1 MLKSRARH
9 SVGRKL
15 CKDGSN
21 KIVEAIQYTKSI
33 PRYLAMRYLG
43 KRWRSLY
50 TSPFSCTRLVDI
62 PEPQLPTPE
71 WVKVKTRLSGICGSD
86 LATITAKGSPY
97 FSPFTSTPFVLGH
110 EIVGEVAETGT
121 AVEGFPVGT
130 RVVIE
135 PALSCPVRGISPLCY
150 QCRNQRFANCENI
163 TKGDISEGVQT
174 GYCRDTGGGWSQYV
188 LAHQS
193 QLHLVPDAISDEAA
207 VLLEPFAC
215 ALHGVL
221 KFSPDRTATI
231 CVIGGGSIGLLTV
244 AALRIL
250 GHRNRIIIFAKYPHQ
265 QQLARELGADDV
277 LSPNSGRYAA
287 FCELTGATSHQPE
300 LGQQVLIGGVDV
312 TFDCIGSSVTIDDA
326 LRFTRAGGDVILV
339 GMPGIPKNVDWTSI
353 WYKQL
358 RVTGAYTY
366 GLENHNDEQ
375 IHTFTLGM
383 RLLQKMEAHLR
394 PLVSTLFPL
403 RDYKR
408 AIQTALNTGKTA
420 TVKTAF
426 DLRN

>member
-1 MLKSRARH
+1 M
-9 SVGRKL
+9 
-15 CKDGSN
+15 
-21 KIVEAIQYTKSI
+21 EAIQYTKSI

-43 KRWRSLY
+43 KRWRNLY
-50 TSPFSCTRLVDI
+50 TSSVSCVHLVDM

-71 WVKVKTRLSGICGSD
+71 WVKVRTRLSGICGSD
-86 LATITAKGSPY
+86 LAIITAKGSPY

-110 EIVGEVAETGT
+110 EIVGEVAETGA
-121 AVEGFPVGT
+121 AVEGFRVGR

-135 PALSCPVRGISPLCY
+135 PVLSCSVRGISPPCH
-150 QCRNQRFANCENI
+150 QCQNLRFANCENI
-163 TKGDISEGVQT
+163 TKGDISAGVQT

-193 QLHLVPDAISDEAA
+193 QLHLVPDDISDEAA

-221 KFSPDRTATI
+221 KFSPNRAATI
-231 CVIGGGSIGLLTV
+231 CVIGGGTIGLLTV
-244 AALRIL
+244 AALRVL

-265 QQLARELGADDV
+265 QQLARELGADEV

-312 TFDCIGSSVTIDDA
+312 TFDCIGSSVAIDDA
-326 LRFTRAGGDVILV
+326 LRFTRVGGEVILV

-358 RVTGAYTY
+358 KVEGAYTY
-366 GLENHNDEQ
+366 GLETHNGEQ

-383 RLLQKMEAHLR
+383 RLLQKMGPGLR
-394 PLVSTLFPL
+394 PLVSKPFPL

-408 AIQTALNTGKTA
+408 AIQTAMNTGKTI

-426 DLRN
+426 DLRM

>member
-1 MLKSRARH
+1 M
-9 SVGRKL
+9 
-15 CKDGSN
+15 
-21 KIVEAIQYTKSI
+21 EAIQYTKSI

-110 EIVGEVAETGT
+110 EIVGEVAEIGD
-121 AVEGFPVGT
+121 AVEGFPIGT

-135 PALSCPVRGISPLCY
+135 PALSCLVRGIAPPCH
-150 QCRNQRFANCENI
+150 QCRNSRFANCENI

-174 GYCRDTGGGWSQYV
+174 GYCRDTGGGWSPYV

-193 QLHLVPDAISDEAA
+193 QLHPVPDDISDEAA

-221 KFSPDRTATI
+221 NFSPNRTATI
-231 CVIGGGSIGLLTV
+231 CVIGGGTIGLLTV
-244 AALRIL
+244 AALRVL
-250 GHRNRIIIFAKYPHQ
+250 GHRNRIIVFAKYPHQ

-277 LSPNSGRYAA
+277 LPPNSGRYAA
-287 FCELTGATSHQPE
+287 FCELMGATSHQPE

-366 GLENHNDEQ
+366 GLETHNDEQ

-383 RLLQKMEAHLR
+383 RLLQKMESHLR

-420 TVKTAF
+420 TVKTVF
-426 DLRN
+426 DLR

>member
-1 MLKSRARH
+1 M
-9 SVGRKL
+9 
-15 CKDGSN
+15 
-21 KIVEAIQYTKSI
+21 EAIQYTKSI

-43 KRWRSLY
+43 KRWRNLY
-50 TSPFSCTRLVDI
+50 TSSVSCVHLVDM

-71 WVKVKTRLSGICGSD
+71 WVKVRTRLSGICGSD
-86 LATITAKGSPY
+86 LAIITAKGSPY

-110 EIVGEVAETGT
+110 EIVGEVAETGA
-121 AVEGFPVGT
+121 AVEGFRVGR

-135 PALSCPVRGISPLCY
+135 PVLSCSVRGISPPCH

-163 TKGDISEGVQT
+163 TKGDISAGVQT

-193 QLHLVPDAISDEAA
+193 QLHLVPDDISDEAA

-221 KFSPDRTATI
+221 KFSPNRAATI
-231 CVIGGGSIGLLTV
+231 CVIGGGTIGLLTV
-244 AALRIL
+244 AALRVL

-265 QQLARELGADDV
+265 QQLARELGADEV

-312 TFDCIGSSVTIDDA
+312 TFDCIGSSVAIDDA
-326 LRFTRAGGDVILV
+326 LRFTRVGGEVILV

-358 RVTGAYTY
+358 KVEGAYTY
-366 GLENHNDEQ
+366 GLETHNGEQ

-383 RLLQKMEAHLR
+383 RLLQKMGPGLR
-394 PLVSTLFPL
+394 PLVSKPFPL

-408 AIQTALNTGKTA
+408 AIQTAMNTGKTI

-426 DLRN
+426 DLRM

>member
-1 MLKSRARH
+1 M
-9 SVGRKL
+9 
-15 CKDGSN
+15 
-21 KIVEAIQYTKSI
+21 EAIQYTKSI

-50 TSPFSCTRLVDI
+50 TSPVSCVHLVDI

-71 WVKVKTRLSGICGSD
+71 WIKVKPRLSGICGSD

-110 EIVGEVAETGT
+110 EIVGDITEIGD
-121 AVEGFPVGT
+121 AVDGFSVGA

-135 PALSCPVRGISPLCY
+135 PALSCKVRGISPPCY
-150 QCRNQRFANCENI
+150 QCQNSRFANCENI

-174 GYCRDTGGGWSQYV
+174 GYCRDTGGGWSQSV

-193 QLHLVPDAISDEAA
+193 QLHLVPDDISDEAA

-221 KFSPDRTATI
+221 KTKSSVGGICNPDASI
-231 CVIGGGSIGLLTV
+231 CIIGGGTIGLLTV
-244 AALRIL
+244 AALRTL

-277 LSPNSGRYAA
+277 LSPNSDRYAA
-287 FCELTGATSHQPE
+287 FSELTGAEPYQPE
-300 LGQQVLIGGVDV
+300 LGQQVLTGGVDV

-326 LRFTRAGGDVILV
+326 LRFTRAGGEVILV

-366 GLENHNDEQ
+366 GLETHNEEE

-383 RLLQKMEAHLR
+383 RLLQKMETHLR

-408 AIQTALNTGKTA
+408 AIQTALNTGKTV

-426 DLRN
+426 DLRF

>member
-1 MLKSRARH
+1 M
-9 SVGRKL
+9 
-15 CKDGSN
+15 
-21 KIVEAIQYTKSI
+21 EAIQYTKSI

-62 PEPQLPTPE
+62 SEPQLPTPE
-71 WVKVKTRLSGICGSD
+71 WVKVRTRLSGICGSD

-110 EIVGEVAETGT
+110 EIVGEIAETGT
-121 AVEGFPVGT
+121 AVEGLSVGT

-135 PALSCPVRGISPLCY
+135 PALSCPVRGISPPCH

-163 TKGDISEGVQT
+163 TKGDISGGVQT

-188 LAHQS
+188 LAHPS
-193 QLHLVPDAISDEAA
+193 QLHPVPDAISDETA

-221 KFSPDRTATI
+221 KIPSDRTATLCI
-231 CVIGGGSIGLLTV
+231 IGGGTIGLLTV

-265 QQLARELGADDV
+265 QRLASELGADDI
-277 LSPNSGRYAA
+277 LSPNSDRYAA
-287 FCELTGATSHQPE
+287 FCELTGATSYQPE
-300 LGQQVLIGGVDV
+300 LGQQVLLGGVDV

-326 LRFTRAGGDVILV
+326 LRFTRAGGEVILV

-366 GLENHNDEQ
+366 GLETHNDEQ
-375 IHTFTLGM
+375 IHTFTLGI

-426 DLRN
+426 DLR

>member
-1 MLKSRARH
+1 M
-9 SVGRKL
+9 
-15 CKDGSN
+15 
-21 KIVEAIQYTKSI
+21 EAIQYTKSI

-71 WVKVKTRLSGICGSD
+71 WVKVRTRLSGICGSD

-110 EIVGEVAETGT
+110 EIVGEIAEAGT
-121 AVEGFPVGT
+121 AVKGFSVGT

-135 PALSCPVRGISPLCY
+135 PALSCPVRGISPPCH

-163 TKGDISEGVQT
+163 TKGDISGGVQT

-193 QLHLVPDAISDEAA
+193 QLHPVPNAISDETA

-221 KFSPDRTATI
+221 KIPSDRTATLCI
-231 CVIGGGSIGLLTV
+231 IGGGTIGLLTV

-265 QQLARELGADDV
+265 QRLASELGADDI
-277 LSPNSGRYAA
+277 LSPNSSRYAA
-287 FCELTGATSHQPE
+287 FCELTGATSYQPE
-300 LGQQVLIGGVDV
+300 LGQQVLLGGVDV

-326 LRFTRAGGDVILV
+326 LRFTRAGGEVILV

-366 GLENHNDEQ
+366 GLETHNDEQ

-383 RLLQKMEAHLR
+383 RLLRKDGSAFASIGQPAF
-394 PLVSTLFPL
+394 STAGL
-403 RDYKR
+403 
-408 AIQTALNTGKTA
+408 QTCYP
-420 TVKTAF
+420 
-426 DLRN
+426 DCSEYR

>member
-1 MLKSRARH
+1 M
-9 SVGRKL
+9 
-15 CKDGSN
+15 
-21 KIVEAIQYTKSI
+21 EAIQYTKSI
-33 PRYLAMRYLG
+33 PRYLAMRHLG

-71 WVKVKTRLSGICGSD
+71 WVKVRTRLSGICGSD

-110 EIVGEVAETGT
+110 EIVGEVAETGA
-121 AVEGFPVGT
+121 AVEGFRIGR

-135 PALSCPVRGISPLCY
+135 PVLSCSVRGISPPCH
-150 QCRNQRFANCENI
+150 QCQNLRFANCENI
-163 TKGDISEGVQT
+163 TKGDISAGVQT

-193 QLHLVPDAISDEAA
+193 QLHLVPDDISDEAA

-221 KFSPDRTATI
+221 KFSPNRAATI
-231 CVIGGGSIGLLTV
+231 CVIGGGTIGLLTV
-244 AALRIL
+244 AALRVL

-265 QQLARELGADDV
+265 QQLARELGADEV

-312 TFDCIGSSVTIDDA
+312 TFDCIGSSVAIDDA
-326 LRFTRAGGDVILV
+326 FRFTRAGGEVILV

-358 RVTGAYTY
+358 KMEGAYTY
-366 GLENHNDEQ
+366 GLETHNGEQ
-375 IHTFTLGM
+375 VHTFTLGM
-383 RLLQKMEAHLR
+383 RLLQKMKSHLR

-408 AIQTALNTGKTA
+408 AIQTAMNTGKTA

-426 DLRN
+426 DLR

>member
-1 MLKSRARH
+1 
-9 SVGRKL
+9 
-15 CKDGSN
+15 
-21 KIVEAIQYTKSI
+21 
-33 PRYLAMRYLG
+33 MRYLG
-43 KRWRSLY
+43 KRWQSLY

-62 PEPQLPTPE
+62 PMPQLPTPE

-110 EIVGEVAETGT
+110 EIVGDIAEIGD
-121 AVEGFPVGT
+121 AVDSFPVGA

-135 PALSCPVRGISPLCY
+135 PALSCKVRGISTACH
-150 QCRNQRFANCENI
+150 QCRSSHFANCENI
-163 TKGDISEGVQT
+163 TKGDISAGIQT
-174 GYCRDTGGGWSQYV
+174 GYCRDTGGGWSRYM

-193 QLHLVPDAISDEAA
+193 QLHRVPDSLSDETA

-221 KFSPDRTATI
+221 KAQHPGGGICNPDSTI
-231 CVIGGGSIGLLTV
+231 CIIGGGTIGLLTL
-244 AALRIL
+244 AALRVL

-277 LSPNSGRYAA
+277 LSPNRDRYAA
-287 FCELTGATSHQPE
+287 FCELTQAESHQPE
-300 LGQQVLIGGVDV
+300 LGQQVLIGGADV
-312 TFDCIGSSVTIDDA
+312 TFDCIASSVTIDDA
-326 LRFTRAGGDVILV
+326 LRFTRAGGEVILV

-358 RVTGAYTY
+358 NVTGAYAY
-366 GLENHNDEQ
+366 GLETHNGEQ
-375 IHTFTLGM
+375 LHTFTLGM
-383 RLLQKMEAHLR
+383 RLLEKMEAELR
-394 PLVSTLFPL
+394 PLVSALFPL
-403 RDYKR
+403 KDYKR

-420 TVKTAF
+420 TVKTVF
-426 DLRN
+426 DLRD

>member
-1 MLKSRARH
+1 MK
-9 SVGRKL
+9 
-15 CKDGSN
+15 
-21 KIVEAIQYTKSI
+21 AIQYTKSI
-33 PRYLAMRYLG
+33 PRYLVMRHLG
-43 KRWRSLY
+43 KRWRNLY
-50 TSPFSCTRLVDI
+50 TSFVSCVHLVDI

-71 WVKVKTRLSGICGSD
+71 WVKVRTRLSSICGSD
-86 LATITAKGSPY
+86 LAIITAKGSPY

-110 EIVGEVAETGT
+110 EIIGEIAETGAT
-121 AVEGFPVGT
+121 VEGFPVGA

-135 PALSCPVRGISPLCY
+135 PALSCKVRGISPPCH

-163 TKGDISEGVQT
+163 TKGDISAGVQT
-174 GYCRDTGGGWSQYV
+174 GYCRDTGGGWSEYV

-193 QLHLVPDAISDEAA
+193 QLHLVPDDILDETA

-221 KFSPDRTATI
+221 KTEFNEADEI
-231 CVIGGGSIGLLTV
+231 CVIGGGTIGLLTV

-250 GHRNRIIIFAKYPHQ
+250 GHQNRTLVFAKYPHQ
-265 QQLARELGADDV
+265 QQLALELGADEV

-326 LRFTRAGGDVILV
+326 LRFTRAGGEVILV

-358 RVTGAYTY
+358 KVEGAYTY
-366 GLENHNDEQ
+366 GLETHNGEQ

-383 RLLQKMEAHLR
+383 RLLQKMGPGLR
-394 PLVSTLFPL
+394 PLVSKPFPL

-408 AIQTALNTGKTA
+408 AIQTAMNTGKTA

-426 DLRN
+426 DLRM

>member
-1 MLKSRARH
+1 MK
-9 SVGRKL
+9 
-15 CKDGSN
+15 
-21 KIVEAIQYTKSI
+21 AIQYTKSI
-33 PRYLAMRYLG
+33 PRYLVMRHLG
-43 KRWRSLY
+43 KRWRNLY
-50 TSPFSCTRLVDI
+50 TSFVSCVHLVDI

-71 WVKVKTRLSGICGSD
+71 WVKVRTRLSSICGSD
-86 LATITAKGSPY
+86 LAIITAKGSPY

-110 EIVGEVAETGT
+110 EIVGEIAETGA
-121 AVEGFPVGT
+121 AVEGFPVGA

-135 PALSCPVRGISPLCY
+135 PALSCQVRGITPPCH
-150 QCRNQRFANCENI
+150 QCRNQRLANCENI
-163 TKGDISEGVQT
+163 TKGDISAGVQT
-174 GYCRDTGGGWSQYV
+174 GYCHDTGGGWSEYV

-193 QLHLVPDAISDEAA
+193 QLHLVPDDILDETA

-221 KFSPDRTATI
+221 KTEFNETDEI
-231 CVIGGGSIGLLTV
+231 CVIGGGTIGLLTV

-250 GHRNRIIIFAKYPHQ
+250 GHQNRTLVFAKYPHQ
-265 QQLARELGADDV
+265 QQLALELGADEV

-326 LRFTRAGGDVILV
+326 LRFTRAGGEVILV

-358 RVTGAYTY
+358 KVEGAYTY
-366 GLENHNDEQ
+366 GLETHNGEQ

-383 RLLQKMEAHLR
+383 RLLQKMGPGLR
-394 PLVSTLFPL
+394 PLVSKPFPL

-408 AIQTALNTGKTA
+408 AIQTAMNTGKTA

-426 DLRN
+426 DLRM

>member
-1 MLKSRARH
+1 M
-9 SVGRKL
+9 
-15 CKDGSN
+15 
-21 KIVEAIQYTKSI
+21 EAIQYTKSI

-71 WVKVKTRLSGICGSD
+71 WVKVRTRLSGICGSD

-110 EIVGEVAETGT
+110 EIVGEVAETGAAT
-121 AVEGFPVGT
+121 EGFSVRT

-135 PALSCPVRGISPLCY
+135 PALSCPVRGLSPPCH

-188 LAHQS
+188 LAHPS
-193 QLHLVPDAISDEAA
+193 QLHPVPDAISDETA

-221 KFSPDRTATI
+221 KIPSDRTATLCI
-231 CVIGGGSIGLLTV
+231 IGGGTIGLLTV

-265 QQLARELGADDV
+265 QRLASELGADDI

-300 LGQQVLIGGVDV
+300 LGQQVLVGGVDV

-326 LRFTRAGGDVILV
+326 LRFTRAGGEVILV

-366 GLENHNDEQ
+366 GLENHNDAQ

-383 RLLQKMEAHLR
+383 RILQKMEAHLR

-426 DLRN
+426 DLRI

>member
-1 MLKSRARH
+1 MK
-9 SVGRKL
+9 
-15 CKDGSN
+15 
-21 KIVEAIQYTKSI
+21 AIQYTKSI
-33 PRYLAMRYLG
+33 PRYLVMRHLG

-71 WVKVKTRLSGICGSD
+71 WVKVRTRLSGICGSD
-86 LATITAKGSPY
+86 LAIITAKGSPY

-110 EIVGEVAETGT
+110 EIVGEIAETGA
-121 AVEGFPVGT
+121 AVEGFPVGA

-135 PALSCPVRGISPLCY
+135 PALSCQVRGITP
-150 QCRNQRFANCENI
+150 QCHQCQNLRFANCENI
-163 TKGDISEGVQT
+163 TKGDISAGVQT
-174 GYCRDTGGGWSQYV
+174 GYCRDTGGGWSEYV

-193 QLHLVPDAISDEAA
+193 QLHLVPDDILDETA

-221 KFSPDRTATI
+221 KTEFNETDEI
-231 CVIGGGSIGLLTV
+231 CVIGGGTIGLLTV
-244 AALRIL
+244 AALRGL
-250 GHRNRIIIFAKYPHQ
+250 GHRNRILIFAKYPHQ
-265 QQLARELGADDV
+265 QQLALELGADEV

-287 FCELTGATSHQPE
+287 FCELTGAASHQPE

-326 LRFTRAGGDVILV
+326 LRFTRAGGDIILV

-358 RVTGAYTY
+358 NVKGAYTY
-366 GLENHNDEQ
+366 GLETHNGEQ

-383 RLLQKMEAHLR
+383 RLLQKMGPGLR
-394 PLVSTLFPL
+394 PLVSKPFPL

-408 AIQTALNTGKTA
+408 AIQTAMNTGKTA

-426 DLRN
+426 DLRM

>member
-1 MLKSRARH
+1 MK
-9 SVGRKL
+9 
-15 CKDGSN
+15 
-21 KIVEAIQYTKSI
+21 AIQYTKSI
-33 PRYLAMRYLG
+33 PRYLVMRHLG
-43 KRWRSLY
+43 KRWRNLY
-50 TSPFSCTRLVDI
+50 TSFVSCVHLVDI

-71 WVKVKTRLSGICGSD
+71 WVKVRTRLSSICGSD
-86 LATITAKGSPY
+86 LAIITAKGSPY

-110 EIVGEVAETGT
+110 EIVGEIAETGA
-121 AVEGFPVGT
+121 AVEGFPVGA

-135 PALSCPVRGISPLCY
+135 PALSCQVRGITP
-150 QCRNQRFANCENI
+150 QCHQCQNLRFANCENI
-163 TKGDISEGVQT
+163 TKGDISAGVQT
-174 GYCRDTGGGWSQYV
+174 GYCRDTGGGWSEYV

-193 QLHLVPDAISDEAA
+193 QLHLVPDDILDETA

-221 KFSPDRTATI
+221 KTEFNETDEI
-231 CVIGGGSIGLLTV
+231 CVIGGGTIGLLTV

-250 GHRNRIIIFAKYPHQ
+250 GHQNRTLVFAKYPHQ
-265 QQLARELGADDV
+265 QQLALELGADEV

-326 LRFTRAGGDVILV
+326 LRFTRAGGEVILV

-358 RVTGAYTY
+358 KVEGAYTY
-366 GLENHNDEQ
+366 GLETHNGEQ

-383 RLLQKMEAHLR
+383 RLLQKMGPGLR
-394 PLVSTLFPL
+394 PLVSKPFPL

-408 AIQTALNTGKTA
+408 AIQTAMNTGKTA

-426 DLRN
+426 DLR

>member
-1 MLKSRARH
+1 M
-9 SVGRKL
+9 
-15 CKDGSN
+15 
-21 KIVEAIQYTKSI
+21 EAIQYTKSI

-50 TSPFSCTRLVDI
+50 MSPFSCARLVDI

-71 WVKVKTRLSGICGSD
+71 WVKVRTRLSGICGSD

-110 EIVGEVAETGT
+110 EIVGEVAETGA
-121 AVEGFPVGT
+121 AVEGFPAGT

-135 PALSCPVRGISPLCY
+135 PALSCSVRGISPPCH
-150 QCRNQRFANCENI
+150 QCQNFRFANCENI

-193 QLHLVPDAISDEAA
+193 QLHLVPDDISDEAA

-221 KFSPDRTATI
+221 KAQHSVGGICNPDASI
-231 CVIGGGSIGLLTV
+231 CIIGGGTIGLLTV
-244 AALRIL
+244 AALRGL

-312 TFDCIGSSVTIDDA
+312 TFDCIGASVTIDDT
-326 LRFTRAGGDVILV
+326 LRFTRAGGEVILV

-366 GLENHNDEQ
+366 GLETLNDAQ

-383 RLLQKMEAHLR
+383 RLLQKMETHLR

-426 DLRN
+426 DLR

>member
-1 MLKSRARH
+1 M
-9 SVGRKL
+9 
-15 CKDGSN
+15 
-21 KIVEAIQYTKSI
+21 EAIQYTKSI

-71 WVKVKTRLSGICGSD
+71 WVKVRIRLSGICGSD

-110 EIVGEVAETGT
+110 EIVGEVAEIGD
-121 AVEGFPVGT
+121 AVAGFSVGT

-135 PALSCPVRGISPLCY
+135 PALSCTVRGISPPCP

-163 TKGDISEGVQT
+163 TKGDISGGVQT

-193 QLHLVPDAISDEAA
+193 QLHPVPDAISDETA

-221 KFSPDRTATI
+221 KIPSDRTATLCI
-231 CVIGGGSIGLLTV
+231 IGGGTIGLLTV

-265 QQLARELGADDV
+265 QQLASQLGADDI
-277 LSPNSGRYAA
+277 LSPNSDRYAA
-287 FCELTGATSHQPE
+287 FCELTGATSYQPE
-300 LGQQVLIGGVDV
+300 LGQQVLLGGVDV

-326 LRFTRAGGDVILV
+326 LRFTHAGGEVILV
-339 GMPGIPKNVDWTSI
+339 GMPGIPRNVDWTSI

-366 GLENHNDEQ
+366 GLETHNDEQ

-403 RDYKR
+403 WDYKR

-426 DLRN
+426 DLRD

>member
-1 MLKSRARH
+1 M
-9 SVGRKL
+9 
-15 CKDGSN
+15 
-21 KIVEAIQYTKSI
+21 EAIQYTKSI

-50 TSPFSCTRLVDI
+50 TSPLSCTRLVDL
-62 PEPQLPTPE
+62 PEPQLPTSE
-71 WVKVKTRLSGICGSD
+71 WVKVRTRLSGICGSD

-110 EIVGEVAETGT
+110 EIVGDVVETGD
-121 AVEGFPVGT
+121 AVDGFSVGA

-135 PALSCPVRGISPLCY
+135 PALSCKVRGISPPCH
-150 QCRNQRFANCENI
+150 QCRNLRFANCENI
-163 TKGDISEGVQT
+163 TKGDISAGVQT

-193 QLHLVPDAISDEAA
+193 QLHLVPDGISDEAA

-221 KFSPDRTATI
+221 KMPPNRTATI

-244 AALRIL
+244 AALRVL

-265 QQLARELGADDV
+265 QELARELGADDV
-277 LSPNSGRYAA
+277 LSPNSDRYAA
-287 FCELTGATSHQPE
+287 FSKLTGAESHQPE
-300 LGQQVLIGGVDV
+300 LGQQVLVGGVDV

-326 LRFTRAGGDVILV
+326 LRFTRAGGEVILV

-366 GLENHNDEQ
+366 GLETHNDEQ

-383 RLLQKMEAHLR
+383 RLLQKMESHLR

-403 RDYKR
+403 TDYKR

-426 DLRN
+426 DLRF

>member
-1 MLKSRARH
+1 M
-9 SVGRKL
+9 
-15 CKDGSN
+15 
-21 KIVEAIQYTKSI
+21 EAIQYTKSI
-33 PRYLAMRYLG
+33 PRYLAMRHLG
-43 KRWRSLY
+43 KRWQSLY

-71 WVKVKTRLSGICGSD
+71 WVKVRTRLSGICGSD
-86 LATITAKGSPY
+86 LAIITAKGSPY

-110 EIVGEVAETGT
+110 EIVGEVAETGAT
-121 AVEGFPVGT
+121 VEGFRVGR

-135 PALSCPVRGISPLCY
+135 PALSCSVRGISPPCH

-163 TKGDISEGVQT
+163 TKGDISAGVQT

-193 QLHLVPDAISDEAA
+193 QLHLVPDDISDEAA

-221 KFSPDRTATI
+221 KFSPNRTATI
-231 CVIGGGSIGLLTV
+231 CVIGGGTIGLLTV
-244 AALRIL
+244 AALRGL
-250 GHRNRIIIFAKYPHQ
+250 GHRNRILVFAKYPHQ
-265 QQLARELGADDV
+265 QQLALELGADEV

-326 LRFTRAGGDVILV
+326 LRFTRAGGEVILV

-358 RVTGAYTY
+358 KVEGAYTY
-366 GLENHNDEQ
+366 GLETHNGEQ

-383 RLLQKMEAHLR
+383 RLLQKMGPGLR
-394 PLVSTLFPL
+394 PLVSKPFPL
-403 RDYKR
+403 RNYKR
-408 AIQTALNTGKTA
+408 AIQTAMNTGKTA

-426 DLRN
+426 DLR

>member
-1 MLKSRARH
+1 M
-9 SVGRKL
+9 
-15 CKDGSN
+15 
-21 KIVEAIQYTKSI
+21 EAIQYTKSI
-33 PRYLAMRYLG
+33 PRYLAMRHLG

-71 WVKVKTRLSGICGSD
+71 WVKVRTRLSGICGSD

-110 EIVGEVAETGT
+110 EIVGEVAETGA
-121 AVEGFPVGT
+121 AVEGFRIGR

-135 PALSCPVRGISPLCY
+135 PVLSCSVRGISPPCH
-150 QCRNQRFANCENI
+150 QCQNLRFANCENI
-163 TKGDISEGVQT
+163 TKGDISAGVQT

-193 QLHLVPDAISDEAA
+193 QLHLVPDDISDEAA

-221 KFSPDRTATI
+221 KFSPNRAATI
-231 CVIGGGSIGLLTV
+231 CVIGGGTIGLLTI
-244 AALRIL
+244 AALRVL
-250 GHRNRIIIFAKYPHQ
+250 GHRNRILIFAKYPHQ
-265 QQLARELGADDV
+265 QQLARELGADEV

-312 TFDCIGSSVTIDDA
+312 TFDCIGSSVAIDDA
-326 LRFTRAGGDVILV
+326 FRFTRAGGEVILV

-358 RVTGAYTY
+358 KMEGAYTY
-366 GLENHNDEQ
+366 GLETHNGEQ
-375 IHTFTLGM
+375 VHTFTLGM
-383 RLLQKMEAHLR
+383 RLLQKMKSHLR

-408 AIQTALNTGKTA
+408 AIQTAMNTGKTA

-426 DLRN
+426 DLRM

>member
-1 MLKSRARH
+1 MK
-9 SVGRKL
+9 
-15 CKDGSN
+15 
-21 KIVEAIQYTKSI
+21 AIQYTKSI
-33 PRYLAMRYLG
+33 PRYLVMRHLG
-43 KRWRSLY
+43 KRWRNLY
-50 TSPFSCTRLVDI
+50 TSFVSCVHLVDI

-71 WVKVKTRLSGICGSD
+71 WVKVRTRLSSICGSD
-86 LATITAKGSPY
+86 LAIITAKGSPY

-110 EIVGEVAETGT
+110 EIVGEIAETGA
-121 AVEGFPVGT
+121 AVEGFPVGA

-135 PALSCPVRGISPLCY
+135 PALSCQVRGITP
-150 QCRNQRFANCENI
+150 QCHQCQNLRFANCENI
-163 TKGDISEGVQT
+163 TKGDISAGVQT
-174 GYCRDTGGGWSQYV
+174 GYCRDTGGGWSEYV

-193 QLHLVPDAISDEAA
+193 QLHLVPDDILDETA

-221 KFSPDRTATI
+221 KTEFNEADEI
-231 CVIGGGSIGLLTV
+231 CVIGGGTIGLLTV
-244 AALRIL
+244 AALRGL
-250 GHRNRIIIFAKYPHQ
+250 GHRNRILIFAKYPHQ
-265 QQLARELGADDV
+265 QQLALELGADEV

-287 FCELTGATSHQPE
+287 FCELTGAASHQPE

-326 LRFTRAGGDVILV
+326 LRFTRAGGEVILV

-358 RVTGAYTY
+358 KVEGAYTY
-366 GLENHNDEQ
+366 GLETHNGEQ

-383 RLLQKMEAHLR
+383 RLLQKMGPGLR
-394 PLVSTLFPL
+394 PLVSKPFPL

-408 AIQTALNTGKTA
+408 AIQTAMNTGKTA

-426 DLRN
+426 DLR

>member
-1 MLKSRARH
+1 M
-9 SVGRKL
+9 
-15 CKDGSN
+15 
-21 KIVEAIQYTKSI
+21 EAIQYTKSI

-71 WVKVKTRLSGICGSD
+71 WVKVRPRLSGICGSD

-110 EIVGEVAETGT
+110 EIVGEISETGV
-121 AVEGFPVGT
+121 AVEGFSVGT

-135 PALSCPVRGISPLCY
+135 PALSCPVRGVSPPCY

-174 GYCRDTGGGWSQYV
+174 GYCRDTGGGWSQSV

-193 QLHLVPDAISDEAA
+193 QLHLVPDGISDETA

-221 KFSPDRTATI
+221 KFSPNRTATLCI
-231 CVIGGGSIGLLTV
+231 IGGGTIGLLTV
-244 AALRIL
+244 AALRVL

-277 LSPNSGRYAA
+277 LSPNSGRYTA
-287 FCELTGATSHQPE
+287 FCELTGATSYQPE
-300 LGQQVLIGGVDV
+300 LGQQVLIGGADV

-326 LRFTRAGGDVILV
+326 LRFTRADGDVILV

-366 GLENHNDEQ
+366 GLETHNVEQ
-375 IHTFTLGM
+375 IHTFTLGL
-383 RLLQKMEAHLR
+383 RLLQKMESHLR
-394 PLVSTLFPL
+394 PLVSMLFPL

-426 DLRN
+426 DLR

>member
-1 MLKSRARH
+1 M
-9 SVGRKL
+9 
-15 CKDGSN
+15 
-21 KIVEAIQYTKSI
+21 EAIQYTKSI
-33 PRYLAMRYLG
+33 PRYLVMRYLG

-50 TSPFSCTRLVDI
+50 TSPFSGTRLVDI

-97 FSPFTSTPFVLGH
+97 FSPLTSTPFVLGH
-110 EIVGEVAETGT
+110 EIVGEVAETGD
-121 AVEGFPVGT
+121 AVEGFSIGT

-135 PALSCPVRGISPLCY
+135 PALSCRVRGISPPCH

-174 GYCRDTGGGWSQYV
+174 GYCRDTGGGWSPYV

-193 QLHLVPDAISDEAA
+193 QLHHVPDAISDEAA

-221 KFSPDRTATI
+221 NFSPNRAATLCI
-231 CVIGGGSIGLLTV
+231 IGGGTIGLLTV
-244 AALRIL
+244 AALRVL

-265 QQLARELGADDV
+265 QQLASELGADDV
-277 LSPNSGRYAA
+277 LSPNSDRYAA

-300 LGQQVLIGGVDV
+300 LGQQVLVGGVDV
-312 TFDCIGSSVTIDDA
+312 TFDCIGASVTIDDA

-383 RLLQKMEAHLR
+383 RLLQKMETHLR

-426 DLRN
+426 DLR

>member
-1 MLKSRARH
+1 MK
-9 SVGRKL
+9 
-15 CKDGSN
+15 
-21 KIVEAIQYTKSI
+21 AIQYTKSI

-43 KRWRSLY
+43 KRWRNLY
-50 TSPFSCTRLVDI
+50 TSSVSCVHLVDM

-71 WVKVKTRLSGICGSD
+71 WVKVRTRLSGICGSD
-86 LATITAKGSPY
+86 LAIITAKGSPY

-110 EIVGEVAETGT
+110 EIVGEVAETGA
-121 AVEGFPVGT
+121 AVEGFRVGR

-135 PALSCPVRGISPLCY
+135 PVLSCSVRGISPPCH

-163 TKGDISEGVQT
+163 TKGDISAGVQT

-193 QLHLVPDAISDEAA
+193 QLHLVPDDISDEAA

-221 KFSPDRTATI
+221 KFSPNRAATI
-231 CVIGGGSIGLLTV
+231 CVIGGGTIGLLTV
-244 AALRIL
+244 AALRVL

-265 QQLARELGADDV
+265 QQLARELGADEV

-312 TFDCIGSSVTIDDA
+312 TFDCIGSSVAIDDA
-326 LRFTRAGGDVILV
+326 LRFTRVGGEVILV

-358 RVTGAYTY
+358 KVEGAYTY
-366 GLENHNDEQ
+366 GLETHNGEQ

-383 RLLQKMEAHLR
+383 RLLQKMGPGLR
-394 PLVSTLFPL
+394 PLVSKPFPL

-408 AIQTALNTGKTA
+408 AIQTAMNTGKTI

-426 DLRN
+426 DLRM

>member
-1 MLKSRARH
+1 M
-9 SVGRKL
+9 
-15 CKDGSN
+15 
-21 KIVEAIQYTKSI
+21 ETIQYTKSI

-71 WVKVKTRLSGICGSD
+71 WVKVRPRLSGICGSD

-110 EIVGEVAETGT
+110 EIVGEIAETGA
-121 AVEGFPVGT
+121 AVEGFSVGT

-135 PALSCPVRGISPLCY
+135 PALSCPVRGVSPPCY

-174 GYCRDTGGGWSQYV
+174 GYCRDTGGGWSQSV

-193 QLHLVPDAISDEAA
+193 QLHLVPDGISDETA

-221 KFSPDRTATI
+221 KFSPNRTATLCI
-231 CVIGGGSIGLLTV
+231 IGGGTIGLLTV
-244 AALRIL
+244 AALRVL
-250 GHRNRIIIFAKYPHQ
+250 GHRNRIIIYAKYPHQ

-277 LSPNSGRYAA
+277 LSPNSGRYTA
-287 FCELTGATSHQPE
+287 FCELTGATSYQPE

-326 LRFTRAGGDVILV
+326 LRFTRADGDVILV

-358 RVTGAYTY
+358 RVMGAYTY
-366 GLENHNDEQ
+366 GLETHNDEQ

-383 RLLQKMEAHLR
+383 RLLQKMESHLR

-426 DLRN
+426 DLRI

>member
-1 MLKSRARH
+1 M
-9 SVGRKL
+9 
-15 CKDGSN
+15 
-21 KIVEAIQYTKSI
+21 EAIQYTKSI

-43 KRWRSLY
+43 KRWQSLY

-62 PEPQLPTPE
+62 PMPQLPTPE
-71 WVKVKTRLSGICGSD
+71 WVKVRTRLSGICGSD

-110 EIVGEVAETGT
+110 EIVGEIAEPGD
-121 AVEGFPVGT
+121 AVEGFSVGE

-135 PALSCPVRGISPLCY
+135 PALSCAVRGISPPCH

-193 QLHLVPDAISDEAA
+193 QLHLVPDAISDETA

-221 KFSPDRTATI
+221 KARDPVGGI
-231 CVIGGGSIGLLTV
+231 CNPNSSICIIGGGTMGLLTV
-244 AALRIL
+244 AALRVL

-265 QQLARELGADDV
+265 QQLASELGADDI
-277 LSPNSGRYAA
+277 LSPNSDRYAA

-300 LGQQVLIGGVDV
+300 LGQQVLLGGVDV

-375 IHTFTLGM
+375 LHTFTLGM
-383 RLLQKMEAHLR
+383 RLLQKMEAQLR
-394 PLVSTLFPL
+394 PLVSRLFPL

-408 AIQTALNTGKTA
+408 ALQTALNTGKTA
-420 TVKTAF
+420 TVKTVF
-426 DLRN
+426 DLRHSS